1 MSKYS
6 IKQENEDG
14 SVTWLS
20 SDGKEYKSKAGAYK
34 RSKKLEENKE
44 PELKV
49 EEKENIEEEPSIN
62 SSPSWVEM
70 EFDPIDEVSDVIPAP
85 LKKLKPRGSS
95 KGKPSKKQI
104 EAEREVNEGVLTV
117 LYRTSDMLL
126 TRYKRSV
133 LDDPKALAV
142 THSDDDYGWISGI
155 TQDALEYNGLNIAG
169 ALSPNTL
176 AAGANAYWFSVPVYK
191 IQKEA
196 KKSPFQGRVGSAIG
210 RGLERLPFIGRRI
223 KERRMRN
230 IEAVREDSENNG

>member
-6 IKQENEDG
+6 IKKENEDG
-14 SVTWLS
+14 SISWLS

-44 PELKV
+44 AEPKI
-49 EEKENIEEEPSIN
+49 EEKENVEESTIN
-62 SSPSWVEM
+62 TSSPSWVEM
-70 EFDPIDEVSDVIPAP
+70 EFDPIEEVSDVIPAP

-104 EAEREVNEGVLTV
+104 EAEREVNEGVLTI

-126 TRYKRSV
+126 TKYKRSV
-133 LDDPKALAV
+133 LDDQKALAV
-142 THSDDDYGWISGI
+142 THSDEDYQWISGI
-155 TQDALEYNGLNIAG
+155 TQDALEYNGVNIAG

-196 KKSPFQGRVGSAIG
+196 DISPFKGRVGGAIG
-210 RGLERLPFIGRRI
+210 RGLEKLPFIGKRI
-223 KERRMRN
+223 KERRMRKV
-230 IEAVREDSENNG
+230 EAVREDSE

>member
-44 PELKV
+44 PEKEIV
-49 EEKENIEEEPSIN
+49 EEKTEEKVTLD
-62 SSPSWVEM
+62 SPTWVEM
-70 EFDPIDEVSDVIPAP
+70 EYDPIEEVSDVIPAP

-95 KGKPSKKQI
+95 NGKPSKKQI

-126 TRYKRSV
+126 TKYKRSV

-142 THSDDDYGWISGI
+142 THSDDDYQWISGI
-155 TQDALEYNGLNIAG
+155 TQDALEYNGVNIAG

-196 KKSPFQGRVGSAIG
+196 DISPFKGRVGGAIG
-210 RGLERLPFIGRRI
+210 RGLEKLPFIGKRI
-223 KERRMRN
+223 KERRMRKV
-230 IEAVREDSENNG
+230 EAVREDSE

>member
-44 PELKV
+44 PEKEIV
-49 EEKENIEEEPSIN
+49 EEKTEEKVTLD
-62 SSPSWVEM
+62 SPTWVEM
-70 EFDPIDEVSDVIPAP
+70 EYDPIVEVSDVIPAP

-126 TRYKRSV
+126 TKYKRSV

-142 THSDDDYGWISGI
+142 THSDEDYQWISGI
-155 TQDALEYNGLNIAG
+155 TQDALEYNGVNIAG

-196 KKSPFQGRVGSAIG
+196 DISPFKGRVGGAIG
-210 RGLERLPFIGRRI
+210 RGLEKLPFIGKRI
-223 KERRMRN
+223 KERRMRKV
-230 IEAVREDSENNG
+230 EAAREDSENNG

>member
-44 PELKV
+44 PEKEIV
-49 EEKENIEEEPSIN
+49 EEKTEEKVTLD
-62 SSPSWVEM
+62 SPTWVEM
-70 EFDPIDEVSDVIPAP
+70 EYDPIEEVSDVIPAP

-126 TRYKRSV
+126 TKYKRSV

-142 THSDDDYGWISGI
+142 THSDEDYQWISGI
-155 TQDALEYNGLNIAG
+155 TQDALEYNGVNIAG

-196 KKSPFQGRVGSAIG
+196 DISPFKGRVGGAIG
-210 RGLERLPFIGRRI
+210 RGLEKLPFIGKRI
-223 KERRMRN
+223 KERRMRKV
-230 IEAVREDSENNG
+230 EAVREDSE

>member
-44 PELKV
+44 PEKEIV
-49 EEKENIEEEPSIN
+49 EEKTEEKVTLD
-62 SSPSWVEM
+62 SPTWVEM
-70 EFDPIDEVSDVIPAP
+70 EYDPIEEVSDVIPAP

-126 TRYKRSV
+126 TKYKRSV

-142 THSDDDYGWISGI
+142 THSDEDYQWISGI
-155 TQDALEYNGLNIAG
+155 TQDALEYNGVNIAG

-191 IQKEA
+191 IQKESE
-196 KKSPFQGRVGSAIG
+196 KSPFQGRIGSAIG
-210 RGLERLPFIGRRI
+210 RGLERLPFIGKRI
-223 KERRMRN
+223 KARRMRD
-230 IEAVREDSENNG
+230 IEATREDSE

>member
-44 PELKV
+44 PEKEIV
-49 EEKENIEEEPSIN
+49 EEKTEEKVTLD
-62 SSPSWVEM
+62 SPTWVEM
-70 EFDPIDEVSDVIPAP
+70 EYDPIDEVSDVIPAP

-126 TRYKRSV
+126 TKYKRSV

-142 THSDDDYGWISGI
+142 THSDEDYQWISGI
-155 TQDALEYNGLNIAG
+155 TQDALEYNGVNIAG

-196 KKSPFQGRVGSAIG
+196 DISPFKGRVGGAIG
-210 RGLERLPFIGRRI
+210 RGLEKLPFIGKRI
-223 KERRMRN
+223 KERRMRKV
-230 IEAVREDSENNG
+230 ESVREDSE

>member
-44 PELKV
+44 PEKEIV
-49 EEKENIEEEPSIN
+49 EEKTEEKVTLD
-62 SSPSWVEM
+62 SPTWVEM
-70 EFDPIDEVSDVIPAP
+70 EYDPIEEVSDVIPAP

-126 TRYKRSV
+126 TKYKRSV

-142 THSDDDYGWISGI
+142 THSDEDYQWISGI
-155 TQDALEYNGLNIAG
+155 TQDALEYNGVNIAG

-196 KKSPFQGRVGSAIG
+196 DISPFKGRVGGAIG
-210 RGLERLPFIGRRI
+210 RGLEKLPFIGKRI
-223 KERRMRN
+223 KERRMRKV
-230 IEAVREDSENNG
+230 EATREDSE

>member
-44 PELKV
+44 PEKEIV
-49 EEKENIEEEPSIN
+49 EEKTEEKVTLD
-62 SSPSWVEM
+62 SPTWVEM
-70 EFDPIDEVSDVIPAP
+70 EYDPIEEVSDVIPAP

-126 TRYKRSV
+126 TKYKRSV

-142 THSDDDYGWISGI
+142 THSDEDYQWISGI
-155 TQDALEYNGLNIAG
+155 TQDALEYNGVNIAG

-196 KKSPFQGRVGSAIG
+196 DISPFKGRVGGAIG
-210 RGLERLPFIGRRI
+210 RGLEKLPFIGKRI
-223 KERRMRN
+223 KERRMRKV
-230 IEAVREDSENNG
+230 ESVREDSE

>member
-44 PELKV
+44 PEKEIV
-49 EEKENIEEEPSIN
+49 EEKTEEKVTLD
-62 SSPSWVEM
+62 SPTWVDM
-70 EFDPIDEVSDVIPAP
+70 EYDPIEEVSDVIPAP

-126 TRYKRSV
+126 TKYKRSV

-142 THSDDDYGWISGI
+142 THSDEDYQWISGI
-155 TQDALEYNGLNIAG
+155 TQDALEYNGVNIAG

-196 KKSPFQGRVGSAIG
+196 DKSPFQGRFGSAIG
-210 RGLERLPFIGRRI
+210 RGLERLPFIGKRI
-223 KERRMRN
+223 KARRMRD
-230 IEAVREDSENNG
+230 IEAVREDSE

>member
-44 PELKV
+44 PEKEIV
-49 EEKENIEEEPSIN
+49 EEKTEEKVTLD
-62 SSPSWVEM
+62 SPTWVEM
-70 EFDPIDEVSDVIPAP
+70 EYDPIEEVSDVIPAP

-126 TRYKRSV
+126 TKYKRSV

-142 THSDDDYGWISGI
+142 THSDDDYQWISGI
-155 TQDALEYNGLNIAG
+155 TQDALEYNGVNIAG

-196 KKSPFQGRVGSAIG
+196 DISPFKGRVGGAIG
-210 RGLERLPFIGRRI
+210 RGLEKLPFIGKRI
-223 KERRMRN
+223 KERRMRKV
-230 IEAVREDSENNG
+230 EAVREDSE